1 MAQSLELLL
10 IQFLMPDNDARRQAE
25 EQIKRLAKD
34 PQVVPALVQHL
45 RTAKTPNVR
54 QLAAVLLR
62 KKITGHW
69 AKLSPQLK
77 QLVKQSLIDSIT
89 MEHSSP
95 VRRAS
100 ANVVSIIAKYAVPA
114 GEWPD
119 LLPFLFQCSQSAQ
132 EEHREVGLILF
143 SSLTETIGN
152 RFRPHYAD
160 LQALLLKCL
169 QDETSNCVRVA
180 ALKAVGSFL
189 EFTND
194 GDEVVKFRE
203 FIPSI
208 LHVARQCLASGEED
222 VAVIAFEIFDE
233 LIESPA
239 PLLGESVKSIVQFS
253 LEVCSSQKLESN
265 TRHQAIQIISWL
277 AKYKSNSLKK
287 HKLVIPI
294 LQVMCPLLA
303 ESTNGEED
311 DDLAPDRA
319 AAEVIDTMALN
330 LPKHVFPPVF
340 EFASLS
346 SQNENPKYR
355 EASVTALGVISEG
368 CLELM
373 KNKLEPV
380 LHIVL
385 GALRDHEQM
394 VTGAASFALGQFAEH
409 LQPEIVSHYESVLP
423 CILNALDDASEE
435 VKEKSY
441 YALAA
446 FCENMGEE
454 ILPFLDPLMGRL
466 LAALHNSPRNLQET
480 CMSAMG
486 SVAAAAE
493 QAFLP
498 YAERVLELM
507 KNFMVLTNDEDLC
520 SRARATELVG
530 IVAMSV
536 GRPRMEPILPP
547 FIEAAIT
554 AIQIISWLAKYKS
567 NSLKKHKLVIPIL
580 QVMCPLLAESTN
592 GEEDDDLAPDRAAA
606 EVIDTM
612 ALNLPKHVFPP
623 VFEFASLSS
632 QNENPKYRE
641 ASVTALGVISEG
653 CLELMKNKLEPVLH
667 IVLGALRD
675 HEQMVTGAASF
686 ALGQFAEHLQ
696 PEIVSHYESVLPCI
710 LNALDDA
717 SEEVKEKSYYA
728 LAAFCENMGEEILPF
743 LDPLMGRLLAALHN
757 SPRNLQETCMSAMG
771 SVAAAAEQAFLPYAE
786 RVLELMKNFMVLT
799 NDEDLCSRARAT
811 ELVGIVAMSVGRPRM
826 EPILPPFI
834 EAAITGFGLEFSEL
848 REYTH
853 GFFSNIAE
861 VLAEGFV
868 QYLLHVVPLAFA
880 SCNLDDGSAVDID
893 DSDGENFNGFGG
905 VSSDDEAHDESR
917 VRNISIRTGVL
928 DEKAA
933 ATQALG
939 LFAQQTK
946 SSYAPYL
953 EESLKI
959 LVRHSGYFHE
969 DVRLQA
975 IIALKHVL
983 MAAQTIFQTQNIKDE
998 LPSTKTATIFLLM
1011 LQEGP
1016 ERMKEFFDTVM
1027 NIFIKTMAE
1036 DDDKEVVAQA
1046 CLGIA
1051 DIIKEY
1057 SYVTVEPYMP
1067 QLVDAT
1073 LVLLREDSACQQT
1086 ESGSDIEDDDTQH
1099 DEELMDAVS
1108 DLLPAFAKSM
1118 GSHFAPIFA
1127 KLYDP
1132 LMKFARASRP
1142 PQDRTMVVAC
1152 LAEVAQNM
1160 GPPIVDYIDRVMPMV
1175 LKELASSEATNRR
1188 NAAFCVGELCKNGG
1202 ESTLKYFG
1210 DILRGLFPLFGE
1222 SEPDNAVRDNAAGA
1236 VARMIMVH
1244 PESIPLNQVLP
1255 VFLKVLP
1262 LKEDHEESMAVYSCV
1277 CNLVLSSNPQILS
1290 LVPELVN
1297 LFAQVAVSPEETSE
1311 VKAQVGRAFS
1321 HLISIYGQQM
1331 QPLLS
1336 NLSPVHANALAAFA
1350 PRS

>member
-1 MAQSLELLL
+1 
-10 IQFLMPDNDARRQAE
+10 MPDNDARRQAE

-69 AKLSPQLK
+69 AKLSLQLK
-77 QLVKQSLIDSIT
+77 QLVKQSLIESIT
-89 MEHSSP
+89 MEHSPP

-132 EEHREVGLILF
+132 EDHREVALILF

-152 RFRPHYAD
+152 SFRPHFAD

-169 QDETSNCVRVA
+169 QDETSNRVRVA

-194 GDEVVKFRE
+194 GPEVVKFRE

-208 LHVARQCLASGEED
+208 LNVSRQCLASGEED

-239 PLLGESVKSIVQFS
+239 PLLGESVKSIVQFA
-253 LEVCSSQKLESN
+253 LEVCSSQNLESN

-303 ESTNGEED
+303 ESTDGDED

-330 LPKHVFPPVF
+330 LPKHVFPTIL

-346 SQNENPKYR
+346 SQNANPKFR
-355 EASVTALGVISEG
+355 EAAVTALGVISEG

-385 GALRDHEQM
+385 GALRDPEQM
-394 VTGAASFALGQFAEH
+394 VRGAASFALGQFAEH

-423 CILNALDDASEE
+423 CILNALEDASDE

-466 LAALHNSPRNLQET
+466 LAALQSSPRNLQET
-480 CMSAMG
+480 CMSAIG

-507 KNFMVLTNDEDLC
+507 KNFMVLTNDEDLR

-536 GRPRMEPILPP
+536 GRMRMEPILPP
-547 FIEAAIT
+547 FIEAAI
-554 AIQIISWLAKYKS
+554 A
-567 NSLKKHKLVIPIL
+567 
-580 QVMCPLLAESTN
+580 
-592 GEEDDDLAPDRAAA
+592 
-606 EVIDTM
+606 
-612 ALNLPKHVFPP
+612 
-623 VFEFASLSS
+623 
-632 QNENPKYRE
+632 
-641 ASVTALGVISEG
+641 
-653 CLELMKNKLEPVLH
+653 
-667 IVLGALRD
+667 
-675 HEQMVTGAASF
+675 
-686 ALGQFAEHLQ
+686 
-696 PEIVSHYESVLPCI
+696 
-710 LNALDDA
+710 
-717 SEEVKEKSYYA
+717 
-728 LAAFCENMGEEILPF
+728 
-743 LDPLMGRLLAALHN
+743 
-757 SPRNLQETCMSAMG
+757 
-771 SVAAAAEQAFLPYAE
+771 
-786 RVLELMKNFMVLT
+786 
-799 NDEDLCSRARAT
+799 
-811 ELVGIVAMSVGRPRM
+811 
-826 EPILPPFI
+826 
-834 EAAITGFGLEFSEL
+834 GFKLEFSEL

-861 VLAEGFV
+861 ILAIGFA
-868 QYLLHVVPLAFA
+868 QYLPHVVPLAFA

-893 DSDGENFNGFGG
+893 ESDDENINGFGG
-905 VSSDDEAHDESR
+905 VSSDDEAHDEPR

-939 LFAQQTK
+939 LFAEHTK

-975 IIALKHVL
+975 IMALKHIL
-983 MAAQTIFQTQNIKDE
+983 TAAQAIYQSQN
-998 LPSTKTATIFLLM
+998 
-1011 LQEGP
+1011 EGP
-1016 ERMKEFFDTVM
+1016 AKIKEVLDTVM
-1027 NIFIKTMAE
+1027 NIYIKTMTE

-1046 CLGIA
+1046 CMSIA

-1057 SYVTVEPYMP
+1057 GYMAIEQYMP
-1067 QLVDAT
+1067 RLVDAT
-1073 LVLLREDSACQQT
+1073 LVLLREESACQQT
-1086 ESGSDIEDDDTQH
+1086 ESDDDIDDDDTKH

-1127 KLYDP
+1127 KLFDP
-1132 LMKFARASRP
+1132 LMKFARFSRP

-1152 LAEVAQNM
+1152 LAEVAQDM
-1160 GPPIVDYIDRVMPMV
+1160 GPPIAGYVDRVMPTI

-1188 NAAFCVGELCKNGG
+1188 NAAFCVGEMCKNGG
-1202 ESTLKYFG
+1202 ESTLKYYS
-1210 DILRGLFPLFGE
+1210 DILRGLHPLFGE

-1277 CNLVLSSNPQILS
+1277 STLVLSSNPQILS

-1297 LFAQVAVSPEETSE
+1297 LFAQVVVSPEETSE

-1321 HLISIYGQQM
+1321 HLISLYGQQM

-1336 NLSPVHANALAAFA
+1336 NLSPAHANALAAFA

>member
-69 AKLSPQLK
+69 AKLPPQLK
-77 QLVKQSLIDSIT
+77 QLVKQSLIESIT
-89 MEHSSP
+89 MEHSPP

-100 ANVVSIIAKYAVPA
+100 ANVVSVIAKHAIPA

-132 EEHREVGLILF
+132 EDHREVALILF
-143 SSLTETIGN
+143 SSLTETIGSS
-152 RFRPHYAD
+152 FRPHFTD

-169 QDETSNCVRVA
+169 QDETSNRVRVA
-180 ALKAVGSFL
+180 SLKAVGSFL

-208 LHVARQCLASGEED
+208 LHVSRQCLASGEED

-253 LEVCSSQKLESN
+253 LEVCSSQNLESN

-287 HKLVIPI
+287 YKLVIPI

-303 ESTNGEED
+303 ESTDGDED

-340 EFASLS
+340 EFVSLS
-346 SQNENPKYR
+346 SQNANPKYR

-385 GALRDHEQM
+385 GALRDPEQM
-394 VTGAASFALGQFAEH
+394 VRGAASFALGQFAEH

-423 CILNALDDASEE
+423 SISNALDDASDE

-446 FCENMGEE
+446 FCEDMGEE
-454 ILPFLDPLMGRL
+454 ILPFLDPLMARL
-466 LAALHNSPRNLQET
+466 LAALHSSPRNLQET
-480 CMSAMG
+480 CMSAIG

-507 KNFMVLTNDEDLC
+507 KNFMVLANDEDLR

-536 GRPRMEPILPP
+536 GRIRME
-547 FIEAAIT
+547 
-554 AIQIISWLAKYKS
+554 S
-567 NSLKKHKLVIPIL
+567 
-580 QVMCPLLAESTN
+580 
-592 GEEDDDLAPDRAAA
+592 
-606 EVIDTM
+606 
-612 ALNLPKHVFPP
+612 
-623 VFEFASLSS
+623 
-632 QNENPKYRE
+632 
-641 ASVTALGVISEG
+641 
-653 CLELMKNKLEPVLH
+653 
-667 IVLGALRD
+667 
-675 HEQMVTGAASF
+675 
-686 ALGQFAEHLQ
+686 
-696 PEIVSHYESVLPCI
+696 
-710 LNALDDA
+710 
-717 SEEVKEKSYYA
+717 
-728 LAAFCENMGEEILPF
+728 
-743 LDPLMGRLLAALHN
+743 
-757 SPRNLQETCMSAMG
+757 
-771 SVAAAAEQAFLPYAE
+771 
-786 RVLELMKNFMVLT
+786 
-799 NDEDLCSRARAT
+799 
-811 ELVGIVAMSVGRPRM
+811 
-826 EPILPPFI
+826 ILPPFI

-861 VLAEGFV
+861 ILGEGFA
-868 QYLLHVVPLAFA
+868 QYLPHVVPLAFA
-880 SCNLDDGSAVDID
+880 SCNLDDGSAVDIVESD
-893 DSDGENFNGFGG
+893 DEIFNGFGG
-905 VSSDDEAHDESR
+905 VSSDDEARDEPR

-939 LFAQQTK
+939 LFAQHTK

-975 IIALKHVL
+975 TIALKHIL
-983 MAAQTIFQTQNIKDE
+983 LAALTIFQSQNEGAAK
-998 LPSTKTATIFLLM
+998 TKVIL
-1011 LQEGP
+1011 
-1016 ERMKEFFDTVM
+1016 DTVM
-1027 NIFIKTMAE
+1027 NIYIKTLAE

-1046 CLGIA
+1046 CLSVA

-1057 SYVTVEPYMP
+1057 GYMAVEPYMP
-1067 QLVDAT
+1067 RLVDAT
-1073 LVLLREDSACQQT
+1073 LLLLREESACQQT
-1086 ESGSDIEDDDTQH
+1086 EPDSDIDDDDTQH

-1152 LAEVAQNM
+1152 LAEVAQDM
-1160 GPPIVDYIDRVMPMV
+1160 GSPIAGYVDRVMPLV
-1175 LKELASSEATNRR
+1175 LKELTSSEATNRR

-1202 ESTLKYFG
+1202 ESALKYYG
-1210 DILRGLFPLFGE
+1210 DTLRGLYPLFGE

-1244 PESIPLNQVLP
+1244 PESVPLNQVLP

-1262 LKEDHEESMAVYSCV
+1262 LKEDHEESITVYSCV
-1277 CNLVLSSNPQILS
+1277 STLVLSSNPQILS

-1297 LFAQVAVSPEETSE
+1297 LFAQVVVSPEETAE
-1311 VKAQVGRAFS
+1311 AKAEVGRAFS
-1321 HLISIYGQQM
+1321 HLISLYGQQM

-1336 NLSPVHANALAAFA
+1336 NLSPAHANALAAFA

>member
-77 QLVKQSLIDSIT
+77 QLVKQSLIESIT
-89 MEHSSP
+89 MEHSPP

-100 ANVVSIIAKYAVPA
+100 ANVVSIVAKYAVPT

-132 EEHREVGLILF
+132 EEHREVALILF

-152 RFRPHYAD
+152 TFRPHFTD

-169 QDETSNCVRVA
+169 QDETSNRVRVA
-180 ALKAVGSFL
+180 ALKAVGSFI
-189 EFTND
+189 EFTHD

-208 LHVARQCLASGEED
+208 LNVSRQSLAAGDED

-253 LEVCSSQKLESN
+253 LEVCSSQSLESN

-277 AKYKSNSLKK
+277 AKYKSASLKK
-287 HKLVIPI
+287 HKLVVPV

-303 ESTNGEED
+303 ESNNRDED

-319 AAEVIDTMALN
+319 AAEVIDTMAVN
-330 LPKHVFPPVF
+330 LPKHIFSPVL
-340 EFASLS
+340 EFSSLS
-346 SQNENPKYR
+346 SQSANPKFR
-355 EASVTALGVISEG
+355 EASATSLGVISEG
-368 CLELM
+368 CSEFM
-373 KNKLEPV
+373 KDKLEPV

-385 GALRDHEQM
+385 GALRDPEQM
-394 VTGAASFALGQFAEH
+394 VRGAASFALGQFAEY
-409 LQPEIVSHYESVLP
+409 LQPEIVSHYQSVLP
-423 CILNALDDASEE
+423 CILNALEDASDE

-454 ILPFLDPLMGRL
+454 ILPFLDPLMGKL
-466 LAALHNSPRNLQET
+466 LGALHNSPRNLQET
-480 CMSAMG
+480 CMSAIG

-493 QAFLP
+493 QAFIP

-507 KNFMVLTNDEDLC
+507 KTFLVLTNDEDLRA
-520 SRARATELVG
+520 RARATELVG
-530 IVAMSV
+530 IIAMSV
-536 GRPRMEPILPP
+536 GRTRMEPILPP
-547 FIEAAIT
+547 FIEAAI
-554 AIQIISWLAKYKS
+554 S
-567 NSLKKHKLVIPIL
+567 
-580 QVMCPLLAESTN
+580 
-592 GEEDDDLAPDRAAA
+592 
-606 EVIDTM
+606 
-612 ALNLPKHVFPP
+612 
-623 VFEFASLSS
+623 
-632 QNENPKYRE
+632 
-641 ASVTALGVISEG
+641 
-653 CLELMKNKLEPVLH
+653 
-667 IVLGALRD
+667 
-675 HEQMVTGAASF
+675 
-686 ALGQFAEHLQ
+686 
-696 PEIVSHYESVLPCI
+696 
-710 LNALDDA
+710 
-717 SEEVKEKSYYA
+717 
-728 LAAFCENMGEEILPF
+728 
-743 LDPLMGRLLAALHN
+743 
-757 SPRNLQETCMSAMG
+757 
-771 SVAAAAEQAFLPYAE
+771 
-786 RVLELMKNFMVLT
+786 
-799 NDEDLCSRARAT
+799 
-811 ELVGIVAMSVGRPRM
+811 
-826 EPILPPFI
+826 
-834 EAAITGFGLEFSEL
+834 GFGLEFSEL

-853 GFFSNIAE
+853 GFFSNVAE
-861 VLAEGFV
+861 ILDDGFI
-868 QYLLHVVPLAFA
+868 QYLPHVVPLAFS

-893 DSDGENFNGFGG
+893 ESDDENINNFGG
-905 VSSDDEAHDESR
+905 VSSDDEVQDEPR

-939 LFAQQTK
+939 LFALHTK
-946 SSYAPYL
+946 SSYGPYL
-953 EESLKI
+953 EESFKI
-959 LVRHSGYFHE
+959 LAKHSGYFHE

-975 IIALKHVL
+975 IIALKH
-983 MAAQTIFQTQNIKDE
+983 
-998 LPSTKTATIFLLM
+998 
-1011 LQEGP
+1011 
-1016 ERMKEFFDTVM
+1016 TVM
-1027 NIFIKTMAE
+1027 NVYIKTVTE

-1046 CLGIA
+1046 CMSIA
-1051 DIIKEY
+1051 DILKDFGY
-1057 SYVTVEPYMP
+1057 AAVEPYIS

-1073 LVLLREDSACQQT
+1073 LVLFCEESACQQT
-1086 ESGSDIEDDDTQH
+1086 ESDDDIDDGDTAH
-1099 DEELMDAVS
+1099 DEVLMDAVS

-1127 KLYDP
+1127 KLFEP
-1132 LMKFARASRP
+1132 LMKFAKASRP

-1152 LAEVAQNM
+1152 LAEVAQDM
-1160 GPPIVDYIDRVMPMV
+1160 GAPIAGYVDRVMPLV
-1175 LKELASSEATNRR
+1175 LKELASSDATNRR
-1188 NAAFCVGELCKNGG
+1188 NAAFCVGELCRNGG
-1202 ESTLKYFG
+1202 DGTLKYYG

-1222 SEPDNAVRDNAAGA
+1222 SEPDDAVRDNAAGA

-1262 LKEDHEESMAVYSCV
+1262 LKEDHEESMVVYTCMST
-1277 CNLVLSSNPQILS
+1277 LVLSSNPQILS

-1297 LFAQVAVSPEETSE
+1297 VFAQVVASPAETSE

-1321 HLISIYGQQM
+1321 HLISLYGQQM

-1336 NLSPVHANALAAFA
+1336 NLPPAHANALAAFS
-1350 PRS
+1350 PKS